1 MGRDNLP
8 DFVRIADALRTEA
21 DELIEDMENHIG
33 ELRVMLAA
41 KAKELRG
48 LEKQAEGQPLTNA
61 DHIRAMTD
69 DKLAGYINYL
79 CDCGFRC
86 PCFEKCNEEDA
97 TSDDIYTDN
106 YIPCTKKIY
115 DWLKQEVT
123 E

>member
-1 MGRDNLP
+1 MTNCTGKRCPVQVGKVDP
-8 DFVRIADALRTEA
+8 AICEA
-21 DELIEDMENHIG
+21 YKDCQWAT
-33 ELRVMLAA
+33 RPV
-41 KAKELRG
+41 
-48 LEKQAEGQPLTNA
+48 TNA
-61 DHIRAMTD
+61 DRIRAMTD

-115 DWLKQEVT
+115 DWLKQEV
-123 E
+123 EE